1 MLRDEMRKLNHHLPK
16 NRKTLK
22 ELLSEGMPNVLAVGG
37 QPIQMRRNEL
47 EELSSSLPEDGKEK
61 IRLPL
66 VLLRRRELG
75 PGAFTV
81 LGDPYE
87 EYAVM
92 LLAESFKGTF
102 EEFKRQRT
110 DPVVFYKPQISAL
123 MRRFHSLVVIG
134 FGLSNLQTP

>member
-1 MLRDEMRKLNHHLPK
+1 MLRDEMRKLNQHLPK
-16 NRKTLK
+16 DRKTLK
-22 ELLSEGMPNVLAVGG
+22 ELLTEDMPNVLAVGG

-47 EELSSSLPEDGKEK
+47 EELSSSLPRDGKDR

-75 PGAFTV
+75 PGAFAV

-87 EYAVM
+87 EYAVT
-92 LLAESFKGTF
+92 LLVRSFKGTF
-102 EEFKRQRT
+102 EEFKRQRP
-110 DPVVFYKPQISAL
+110 DPLMFYKPEVVAL
-123 MRRFHSLVVIG
+123 LRRFHSLVVLG